1 MESQG
6 PPSTSQVTSS
16 RSAEAAQPR
25 PLNKGLPGRAAQGV
39 DWGRG
44 SGQSCCRLRG
54 GRPDFLQL
62 RRGRE
67 GAALQEGVLVRGGR
81 REHGGALNQARTLSC
96 WLRCGPRPR
105 FSSPLYLPSW
115 NPVSLPLHSF
125 FPSATPFTFI
135 DSPTLTS
142 HWVKVRAGLSVSRSG
157 LSCGPRSASKF
168 IILSHRFYHFVQGYR
183 RNTEHGNGQARPV
196 LVIPLSDLVK
206 CPLSCL
212 DLRLLENEV
221 LFESL

>member
-1 MESQG
+1 MSPILLPTYDPPRGEGLFRTTCSPQPLLYGKSQAPSDTSG
-6 PPSTSQVTSS
+6 TNYTGYAGWEAALWSRRAPPSTSQVTSS

-44 SGQSCCRLRG
+44 PGQSCCRLRG

-96 WLRCGPRPR
+96 
-105 FSSPLYLPSW
+105 
-115 NPVSLPLHSF
+115 
-125 FPSATPFTFI
+125 
-135 DSPTLTS
+135 
-142 HWVKVRAGLSVSRSG
+142 
-157 LSCGPRSASKF
+157 
-168 IILSHRFYHFVQGYR
+168 
-183 RNTEHGNGQARPV
+183 
-196 LVIPLSDLVK
+196 
-206 CPLSCL
+206 
-212 DLRLLENEV
+212 
-221 LFESL
+221 